1 MMKMLSFRFYKIVGP
16 FNMLTVEGCSETVFF
31 REWSNQVFD
40 SL

>member
-1 MMKMLSFRFYKIVGP
+1 MKILKSLGP
-16 FNMLTVEGCSETVFF
+16 FNMLTVKMSSETVFF